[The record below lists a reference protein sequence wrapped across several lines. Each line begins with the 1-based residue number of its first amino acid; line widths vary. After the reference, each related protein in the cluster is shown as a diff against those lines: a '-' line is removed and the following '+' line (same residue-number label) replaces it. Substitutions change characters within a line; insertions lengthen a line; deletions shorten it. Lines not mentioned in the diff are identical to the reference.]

1 MAFSVPGVYDAG
13 DMYRSHSSSGQ
24 IHDNLLCSTEP
35 SKYLISCSITKGP
48 LHCSLPL
55 NPIALVSCSS
65 GISFLKVNIN
75 YLFVEHLSHDA
86 TIPPSTT
93 TSNLAPQHFG
103 EHCLTL
109 QRKSCVS

>member
-35 SKYLISCSITKGP
+35 LKYLIRTKSP
-48 LHCSLPL
+48 LRCSLPL

-65 GISFLKVNIN
+65 GISSLKVNIK
-75 YLFVEHLSHDA
+75 YLFVEHLSHM
-86 TIPPSTT
+86 TPPS
-93 TSNLAPQHFG
+93 LF
-103 EHCLTL
+103 
-109 QRKSCVS
+109 